1 MKHLQKEEAK
11 ITATDSYKDRAS
23 IGPDS
28 SLLIRQAVLDDQR
41 LFTCMVVS
49 MSNVNEYP
57 VEVEV
62 HSEYTFLNKI
72 IRMIVIVNLA
82 LALYCRTHCRTVE
95 HVMHYRMYTAHSRLV
110 ADTLIPSQV

>member
-1 MKHLQKEEAK
+1 MKQEQKDEAK

-41 LFTCMVVS
+41 IFTCMVVS
-49 MSNVNEYP
+49 MANLNEYP

-62 HSEYTFLNKI
+62 HSEYTFLIRTIRTIRILPNNKTNS
-72 IRMIVIVNLA
+72 V
-82 LALYCRTHCRTVE
+82 
-95 HVMHYRMYTAHSRLV
+95 
-110 ADTLIPSQV
+110 